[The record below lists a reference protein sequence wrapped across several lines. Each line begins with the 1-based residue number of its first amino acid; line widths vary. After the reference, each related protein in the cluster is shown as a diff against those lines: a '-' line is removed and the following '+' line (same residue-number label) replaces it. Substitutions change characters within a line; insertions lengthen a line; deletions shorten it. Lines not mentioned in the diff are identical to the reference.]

1 MLLRSYDVAA
11 MAATAAAVAAMK
23 KYSLSIDYS
32 AYISILPIAHA
43 H

>member
-11 MAATAAAVAAMK
+11 MAAAAVAAMK
-23 KYSLSIDYS
+23 KYSLSIDYF